1 MRFCRERYRYIARYV
16 TFNKLPY
23 KHRGGG
29 AGICKLEIICNIS
42 EGNNDLIIAPDQGR
56 RSHGGNGG
64 NCPHC
69 PNSVG
74 AARGQQVALFTGT
87 ALRNSFVIHR
97 NWNL

>member
-1 MRFCRERYRYIARYV
+1 MAAIYSNGGNRWNILG
-16 TFNKLPY
+16 FNFTKRDALSSAY
-23 KHRGGG
+23 K
-29 AGICKLEIICNIS
+29 IS
-42 EGNNDLIIAPDQGR
+42 MQGC
-56 RSHGGNGG
+56 RSHGGSGS

-69 PNSVG
+69 PNSAG